1 MRKSKRGRKP
11 QIVKT
16 DKYIDEY
23 IAKNKSKLNKLGI
36 SDKRLKALAKN
47 ELNVQYN
54 GRTKANKAINELIK
68 TYDMDKET
76 FELYSARQKAEFA
89 GDKRLFNRKKFSD
102 RTYIDKD
109 LGYDEYGDKAV
120 LNSYYEIVNSSYILG
135 ELTVQSDSGSPYQVW
150 RYLDASVLE

>member
-1 MRKSKRGRKP
+1 MSKSKRGRKP

-54 GRTKANKAINELIK
+54 GRTKANRAITELIK

-89 GDKRLFNRKKFSD
+89 GDKRLFNRKKFEN
-102 RTYIDKD
+102 RVYLDKD
-109 LGYDEYGDKAV
+109 LGYDQYGDKAV
-120 LNSYYEIVNSSYILG
+120 LNSYYEIVNSPYILG

>member
-1 MRKSKRGRKP
+1 MSKSKRGRKP

-16 DKYIDEY
+16 EKYLDEY
-23 IAKNKSKLNKLGI
+23 FKKNKSKLDKLGI

-76 FELYSARQKAEFA
+76 FELYSARKKAEFT
-89 GDKRLFNRKKFSD
+89 GDKRLFNNKKFEN
-102 RTYIDKD
+102 RTYLEKD

-120 LNSYYEIVNSSYILG
+120 LNSYYEIANSPYILG
-135 ELTVQSDSGSPYQVW
+135 ELTVQSDAGSPYQVW

>member
-1 MRKSKRGRKP
+1 MSKSKRGRKP

-23 IAKNKSKLNKLGI
+23 IAKNKLKLDKLGI

-68 TYDMDKET
+68 TYDMDKDT

-120 LNSYYEIVNSSYILG
+120 LNSYYEIVNSPYILG

>member
-68 TYDMDKET
+68 TYDMDKDT

-120 LNSYYEIVNSSYILG
+120 LNSYYEIVNSPYILG
-135 ELTVQSDSGSPYQVW
+135 ELTVQSDAGSPYQVW

>member
-1 MRKSKRGRKP
+1 MSKTKRGRKP

-23 IAKNKSKLNKLGI
+23 IAKNQAKLDKLGI

-68 TYDMDKET
+68 TYDMDKDD
-76 FELYSARQKAEFA
+76 FELYSARKKAEFT
-89 GDKRLFNRKKFSD
+89 GDKRLFNRKKFGD
-102 RTYIDKD
+102 RTYIDRD
-109 LGYDEYGDKAV
+109 LGYDENGDKAT
-120 LNSYYEIVNSSYILG
+120 LNSYYEITNSPYILA
-135 ELTVQSDSGSPYQVW
+135 ELTVESDSGSPYQVW

>member
-1 MRKSKRGRKP
+1 MSKSKRGRKP

-54 GRTKANKAINELIK
+54 GRTKANRAITELIK
-68 TYDMDKET
+68 TYDMDKDT
-76 FELYSARQKAEFA
+76 FELYSARQKAEFT
-89 GDKRLFNRKKFSD
+89 GDKRLFNRKKFEN
-102 RTYIDKD
+102 RVYLDKD

-120 LNSYYEIVNSSYILG
+120 LNSYYEIVNSPYILG

-150 RYLDASVLE
+150 RYLDASILE

>member
-1 MRKSKRGRKP
+1 MSKSKRGRKP

-16 DKYIDEY
+16 EKYIDDY

-68 TYDMDKET
+68 TYDMDKDE
-76 FELYSARQKAEFA
+76 FELYSARQKAEFT
-89 GDKRLFNRKKFSD
+89 GDKRLFNRKKFEN
-102 RTYIDKD
+102 RVYLDKD
-109 LGYDEYGDKAV
+109 LGYDEHGDKAV
-120 LNSYYEIVNSSYILG
+120 LNSYYEIVNSPYILG

>member
-1 MRKSKRGRKP
+1 MSKSRRGRKP

-23 IAKNKSKLNKLGI
+23 IAKNKQKLDKLGI
-36 SDKRLKALAKN
+36 SDRRLKALAKN

-54 GRTKANKAINELIK
+54 GRTKANKAITELIK
-68 TYDMDKET
+68 TYDMDKDT
-76 FELYSARQKAEFA
+76 FELYSARQKAEFT
-89 GDKRLFNRKKFSD
+89 GDKRLFNRKKFEN
-102 RTYIDKD
+102 RVYLDKD

-120 LNSYYEIVNSSYILG
+120 LNSYYEIVNSPYILG

>member
-1 MRKSKRGRKP
+1 MSKSKRGRRP

-16 DKYIDEY
+16 EKYIDEY
-23 IAKNKSKLNKLGI
+23 IAKNKAKLDKLGI

-54 GRTKANKAINELIK
+54 GRTKANKASNELIK
-68 TYDMDKET
+68 TYDMSKEDY
-76 FELYSARQKAEFA
+76 ELYLARKKADFT
-89 GDKRLFNRKKFSD
+89 GDKRLFNKKKFGD

-109 LGYDEYGDKAV
+109 LGYDEYGDKAM
-120 LNSYYEIVNSSYILG
+120 LNSYYEIANSPYILG
-135 ELTVQSDSGSPYQVW
+135 ELTVQSDEGSPYQVW

>member
-1 MRKSKRGRKP
+1 MSKSRRGRKP

-23 IAKNKSKLNKLGI
+23 IAKNKSKLDKLGI

-54 GRTKANKAINELIK
+54 GRTKANKAITELIK
-68 TYDMDKET
+68 TYDMDKNT
-76 FELYSARQKAEFA
+76 FELYSARQKAKFT

-102 RTYIDKD
+102 RTYLDKN

-120 LNSYYEIVNSSYILG
+120 LNSYYEIANSPYILG